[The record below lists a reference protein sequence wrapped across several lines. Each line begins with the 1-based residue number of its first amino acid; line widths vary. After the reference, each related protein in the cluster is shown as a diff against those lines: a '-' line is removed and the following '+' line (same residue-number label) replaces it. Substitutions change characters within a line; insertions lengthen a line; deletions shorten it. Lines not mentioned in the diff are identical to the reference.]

1 MELSEGGKQ
10 TKFGGEDGQSEASCQ
25 VLCLQEDQ
33 FRLQPAVQLK
43 LMLGFR
49 CYLQD
54 FWKEKSNGSALTRQN
69 NGICNVLHL
78 TENFKHLFKVFLS
91 SWLHTNTFKCPST
104 VLFKGD

>member
-10 TKFGGEDGQSEASCQ
+10 TKFEGEDGRSEASCQ

-43 LMLGFR
+43 LMLGVR

-69 NGICNVLHL
+69 NGKYKARNVQRVA
-78 TENFKHLFKVFLS
+78 F
-91 SWLHTNTFKCPST
+91 
-104 VLFKGD
+104 D